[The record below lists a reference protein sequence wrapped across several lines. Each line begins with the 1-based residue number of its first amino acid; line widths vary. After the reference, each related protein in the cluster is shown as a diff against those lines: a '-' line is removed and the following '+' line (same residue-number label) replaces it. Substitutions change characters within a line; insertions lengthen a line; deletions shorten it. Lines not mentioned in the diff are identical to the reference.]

1 MATRNRPL
9 GIQKG
14 HAQLALYERA
24 EKAVIKQARTL
35 PPPTTRQMI
44 ILWRLDSFI
53 REHGKSPS
61 FRELAAYALCKS
73 VRTVTEHIQSLQ
85 RKGLVTK
92 LHMEA
97 RTLYLTKEGE
107 KALKGW
113 DKSKLVFPSTG
124 APINITKIALG

>member
-1 MATRNRPL
+1 MATKL
-9 GIQKG
+9 GQPGPRKG
-14 HAQLALYERA
+14 QQFLAIYERA

-44 ILWRLDSFI
+44 ILWRLDGYI
-53 REHGKSPS
+53 KEHGISPS

-92 LHMEA
+92 LMHEA

-107 KALKGW
+107 KALKAW
-113 DKSKLVFPSTG
+113 DKTKLVFPSSG
-124 APINITKIALG
+124 QPIDITKVTLG